1 MNLPIAS
8 RVEVYV
14 AKISLHATIV
24 IASSLLLLI
33 GYAFNPGRPGGPTRS
48 EAHVGP
54 NNPPIA
60 VNDGPYTVHDHLVL
74 PQIMT
79 NDSDPD
85 GDTFTFDSFGTMPAH
100 GFPIIGDPPG
110 IINFV
115 VGQTP
120 GYVGPD
126 SFTYR
131 LHDSH
136 GALSNYA
143 TISINIVNEAPVAVH
158 DEYVIRGTQPQLL
171 APAVMANDF
180 DPDTG
185 DHLSFDLILQPPAH
199 GSLIGGTPGN
209 FAYMPQAGFEGVDT
223 FTYQITDHLGLR
235 SAPGTVTIYVVDN
248 AERLGPCH
256 KRTPIQGPRVI
267 GRPVDVTTGNMY
279 VQQTDYAIPGAG
291 YFINLPRT
299 YNSQSKLTGLFGKG
313 WSVPYEKSLQLFGA
327 DFVRLNEGDGR
338 ATYFKRTTGTNVF
351 TPLETDFHGQ
361 LTQTASGYTLSLK
374 EGGIHQFNSTGRLL
388 SLTDR
393 NGNQTTLAYNLS
405 GKLSSVVDPFGRVL
419 SFLFNASGRVIST
432 ADTIGIVADYTYG
445 GSGELLTV
453 TYADNSG
460 YQFAYDGNLR
470 MTTVSDKLGNVLES
484 HAYDS
489 QGRATTSETQGG
501 VEHYGLSYVSA
512 TETDVTDGL
521 GHLTKYFFDSTKS
534 RNVVTRIEGSCG
546 CGGSG
551 SEVRTWTYDGNLNVT
566 QSTDGLGHPTDYTYD
581 SAGNVLT
588 LTNATG
594 TVTYTYNSFGQVLTR
609 TDQMSGVTT
618 NSYSATGNLLT
629 SKDALNNTTTFTYD
643 SRGQVLTVTDARNK
657 TTTLT
662 WDATGRVSQV
672 KDALNNATDF
682 GYNLRAQVTGV
693 TNALS
698 NSMTYEYDAAG
709 RLKKVIYPD
718 TAFVQFTYDLAGR
731 QTKVR
736 DPRGNETNF
745 GYDGAYRLTSVTDA
759 LNHSNTFGYDVMS
772 NLTSVTDALLR
783 VTNFEYDNFN
793 RLKKTI
799 YPAAYLGAARLQTTV
814 TYDAAGNVTKHTDTA
829 GRDTTYAYDSAN
841 RLTGV
846 TNPALQTT
854 QYQYN
859 ARSQRTAVTDALSQQ
874 YSFLYDPLGRMTQ
887 STRASSTMSY
897 TYDAVGNLTQRTDYN
912 GAITTNSYDDL
923 NRLSTVNF
931 PDSTTATYGYDVLS
945 RLTSATNQNGT
956 VSFSYDSRNRLT
968 STTDVWGQTV
978 GYSYDANSNRTGM
991 TLAGSP
997 YASYQYDAV
1006 NRLTTLTDSLS
1017 QSFTYSYDAADRL
1030 STRLA
1035 PSGVSTNFTYDDL
1048 DRLFELSHTKS
1059 PATLSTNQYG
1069 YSDANNMTSWLGSSG
1084 NRSFSYDAADR
1095 LVSVLKMGGS
1105 ESYGYDAVG
1114 NRTSSHLSASYSYSG
1129 FNKLTASASATYTYD
1144 NDGQLLTKVDGA
1156 GTRTLTW
1163 DGVNRLKQVAVPGG
1177 PTVTYKYDALGRR
1190 IQRTTSAGADERYV
1204 YDGSDVLADLNSS
1217 SGVTTTYLNGL
1228 GVDDHLRQTS
1238 TATGVSYFLT
1248 DHSGTTSALTDGSG
1262 SVVETLAYDSFGNN
1276 GGSTRTRYTYTGRE
1290 RDPDTGLLYYRARF
1304 YDPQLGRFI
1313 SEDPIGFAGG
1323 DVNLY
1328 GYVWQNPL
1336 TARDS
1341 SGLDGDDDWT
1351 PGGWADWAQRRLEA
1365 IRKSVTGL
1373 NPDAVDFNTIANFGF
1388 NNAEGMLDMA
1398 RVGRGFGN
1406 YWYGTPCTVPADEL
1420 FADVGRASGIILTLA
1435 GAAKGV
1441 MNRLAAPPPEPPPFV
1456 FRGGTA
1462 GEKNLFPRP
1471 SDNGMLSTRDS
1482 LSNPWPLE
1490 PGQQPPLPLGK
1501 PIQVIETSRLPPG
1514 TVIRDGVP
1522 YGPQPAGH
1530 VSIGPNVPAQTVQQA
1545 IVTTIP
1551 KQ

>member
-8 RVEVYV
+8 RIKVYL
-14 AKISLHATIV
+14 AKTSLHATIV
-24 IASSLLLLI
+24 IAASLLLLI
-33 GYAFNPGRPGGPTRS
+33 GYAFNPRRPGGPPSS

-54 NNPPIA
+54 NSPPVA

-100 GFPIIGDPPG
+100 GFPIIGEPPG

-143 TISINIVNEAPVAVH
+143 TVSINIVNEAPVAVH
-158 DEYVIRGTQPQLL
+158 DEYIVRGGQLL
-171 APAVMANDF
+171 LSPAVMDNDF

-209 FAYMPQAGFEGVDT
+209 FAYVAQSGFEGVDT

-235 SAPGTVTIYVVDN
+235 SSPGTVTLYVVDN
-248 AERLGPCH
+248 ADHLGPCH

-279 VQQTDYAIPGAG
+279 VQQTDYVVPGAG
-291 YFINLPRT
+291 YFINLKRT

-313 WSVPYEKSLQLFGA
+313 WASPYEETLQLFGA
-327 DFVRLNEGDGR
+327 DFVRLNEADGR

-351 TPLETDFHGQ
+351 TPLEADFHGQ
-361 LTQTASGYTLSLK
+361 LTQTAGGYILSLK
-374 EGGIHQFNSTGRLL
+374 EGGAHQFNSTGRLL
-388 SLTDR
+388 SLIER

-405 GKLSSVVDPFGRVL
+405 GKLSAVTDPFGRVL
-419 SFLFNASGRVIST
+419 SFLFNAGGRVISI
-432 ADTIGIVADYTYG
+432 ADTTGIVADYTYG
-445 GSGELLTV
+445 SNGELLTV
-453 TYADNSG
+453 TYQDNSG
-460 YQFAYDGNLR
+460 YVFAYDGNVR
-470 MTTVSDKLGNVLES
+470 MTSVSDKLGNVLES
-484 HAYDS
+484 HAYDN

-501 VEHYGLSYVSA
+501 VEHYGLNYVSA

-521 GHLTKYFFDSTKS
+521 GRVTKYFFDSTKS
-534 RNVVTRIEGSCG
+534 RNVVTRIEGLCG
-546 CGGSG
+546 CGGGGG
-551 SEVRTWTYDGNLNVT
+551 SEVRTWTYDNNLNVT

-588 LTNATG
+588 ATNATG
-594 TVTYTYNSFGQVLTR
+594 TITFTYNSFGQVLTR

-618 NSYSATGNLLT
+618 NTYNSTGNLLT
-629 SKDALNNTTTFTYD
+629 SKDALNNTTTLTYD
-643 SRGQVLTVTDARNK
+643 SRGQLLTVTDARNK
-657 TTTLT
+657 TSTFT
-662 WDATGRVSQV
+662 WDTSGRLTQI

-682 GYNLRAQVTGV
+682 SYNLRAQVTSV
-693 TNALS
+693 TNALTNTTS
-698 NSMTYEYDAAG
+698 YEYDTAG
-709 RLKKVIYPD
+709 RLKKIIFPD
-718 TAFVQFTYDLAGR
+718 TNFIQFTYDLAGR
-731 QTKVR
+731 RTKVR
-736 DPRGNETNF
+736 DPRGNETTF

-772 NLTSVTDALLR
+772 NLTSVTDALSR
-783 VTNFEYDNFN
+783 VTNYEYDDFN

-799 YPAAYLGAARLQTTV
+799 YPAAFLGAARLQDTI

-829 GRDTTYAYDSAN
+829 GRDTTYAYDTAN

-846 TNPALQTT
+846 TNTALQTT

-874 YSFLYDPLGRMTQ
+874 YSFVYDPLGRMTQ
-887 STRASSTMSY
+887 STRAGTSMSY

-912 GAITTNSYDDL
+912 GFITTSVYDDL
-923 NRLSTVNF
+923 NRLTMVNF

-956 VSFSYDSRNRLT
+956 VTFGYDSRNRLT

-997 YASYQYDAV
+997 YATYQYDAV

-1017 QSFTYSYDAADRL
+1017 QSFTYSYDAVDRL
-1030 STRLA
+1030 STRIA
-1035 PSGVSTNFTYDDL
+1035 PSGVSSNFTYDDL

-1084 NRSFSYDAADR
+1084 NRRFNYDAADR
-1095 LVSVLKMGGS
+1095 VVSVLKMGGS
-1105 ESYGYDAVG
+1105 ESYGYDAAG

-1144 NDGQLLTKVDGA
+1144 NDGRLLTKVDGA

-1163 DGVNRLKQVAVPGG
+1163 DGDNRLKQVAVPGG

-1190 IQRTTSAGADERYV
+1190 IERTTSAGADERYV
-1204 YDGSDVLADLNSS
+1204 YDGPDVLADLNSS
-1217 SGVTTTYLNGL
+1217 SAVTTTYLNGL

-1248 DHSGTTSALTDGSG
+1248 DHLGTTSALTDSSG

-1336 TARDS
+1336 LARDP

-1351 PGGWADWAQRRLEA
+1351 PGGWADWIEKKLDQAENYG
-1365 IRKSVTGL
+1365 TGL
-1373 NPDAVDFNTIANFGF
+1373 FPDASGLNTGIHFA
-1388 NNAEGMLDMA
+1388 
-1398 RVGRGFGN
+1398 FGN
-1406 YWYGTPCTVPADEL
+1406 YKGLIDQLRFGRGIGNYLYGTPCTIPADEL
-1420 FADVGRASGIILTLA
+1420 FADVGRGSSLFITLA
-1435 GAAKGV
+1435 GGARALPTGGEPF
-1441 MNRLAAPPPEPPPFV
+1441 PPNSSIV
-1456 FRGGTA
+1456 VRGGQGELPPAGTTFSGAYGATLEEAASGVPHGTIRSTTA
-1462 GEKNLFPRP
+1462 GAIRSNGGSVIHAPELTKSGLMNELHVNITEGGPTTFSDLFP
-1471 SDNGMLSTRDS
+1471 
-1482 LSNPWPLE
+1482 NP
-1490 PGQQPPLPLGK
+1490 
-1501 PIQVIETSRLPPG
+1501 
-1514 TVIRDGVP
+1514 VP
-1522 YGPQPAGH
+1522 KANR
-1530 VSIGPNVPAQTVQQA
+1530 V
-1545 IVTTIP
+1545 
-1551 KQ
+1551 K